1 VAGTRQVE
9 KQSGVIYKA
18 LRWLT
23 GIALHWFYSD
33 IRLIGHERIP
43 LRTPVI
49 LAASHHN
56 ALVDCLVA
64 GWLIPRRITITA
76 KATLRDNK
84 FVAALFALVGVIP
97 LRRTS
102 DELQR
107 ARDGVIDR
115 NRNTEAFDNIL
126 NSLEKNGAV
135 LIFPEGKSHSEPAL
149 APLKTGA
156 ARMALAARDTRH
168 VSGIQIVPLGLNF
181 EDKGTPRS
189 SVVAEVGE
197 VIDMDSEGVIGVEE
211 LTSKIERRLRAVSL
225 KPFTDYSR
233 NRDRPLTRTG
243 LKALLVSAAAAWGE
257 FTHRDV
263 IRVARELAIRKSKTP
278 DDPAMLTI
286 LYGLFFILASYALQL
301 SVLWIVAGFWWA
313 AAYLATL
320 PIGAYWAAFKDHPAA
335 IRVPLVA

>member
-1 VAGTRQVE
+1 M
-9 KQSGVIYKA
+9 IYRV

-33 IRLIGHERIP
+33 IRLIGGEKVPFQAPI
-43 LRTPVI
+43 I

-64 GWLIPRRITITA
+64 GWLVPRRITITA
-76 KATLRDNK
+76 KATLLDNK
-84 FVAALFALVGVIP
+84 FVAALFASVGVIP

-102 DELQR
+102 DELRR
-107 ARDGVIDR
+107 ARSGVIDR
-115 NRNTEAFDNIL
+115 ERNVQAFENIL
-126 NSLEKNGAV
+126 DALERRGAV
-135 LIFPEGKSHSEPAL
+135 LIFPEGKSHSEPEL

-168 VSGIQIVPLGLNF
+168 IPGVHIVPLGLNF
-181 EDKGTPRS
+181 EDKGSPSS
-189 SVVAEVGE
+189 SVIAEVGE
-197 VIDMDSEGVIGVEE
+197 VIDMDHYGSSGVEQLTAE
-211 LTSKIERRLRAVSL
+211 LERRLRAVSL
-225 KPFTDYSR
+225 KPFANYSR
-233 NRDRPLTRTG
+233 DMQKPAKRSAI
-243 LKALLVSAAAAWGE
+243 KALFISAAAAWGE

-263 IRVARELAIRKSKTP
+263 IRVARELAIRKSRTP

-301 SVLWIVAGFWWA
+301 SVLWVVAGFWWA
-313 AAYLATL
+313 TAYLATL

-335 IRVPLVA
+335 TQAPLVA